1 MGKSSGSST
10 VRSEPMTTA
19 DFSTESV
26 TFVGRTIMLLHFT
39 CSLSSPKK
47 MYQHLLKDPENVVVI
62 HCNAGKG
69 RTGTAITVLLLF
81 SHFVNTIDEA
91 NKFYGIQR
99 FSSGVGVT

>member
-1 MGKSSGSST
+1 
-10 VRSEPMTTA
+10 
-19 DFSTESV
+19 
-26 TFVGRTIMLLHFT
+26 
-39 CSLSSPKK
+39 